1 MHKYFAKP
9 LFLGKMLEFLPE
21 CHSTNEE
28 VLLRIRRKVLNE
40 GYILHTGHQIAGK
53 GQRGN
58 AWLSEPGKNLLFS
71 IYLTP
76 KMLLPK
82 QAFLL
87 NIISGLAVVDA
98 LYPAIS
104 DTVEL
109 KWPNDVYVGDRKI
122 SGILVETMIEGG
134 VIVDAVVGIGVNV
147 NQSYF
152 SLTSATSMLIE
163 SGRPHNLE
171 ELLEQIVL
179 QMEKYYLKLKSGD
192 ARGLL
197 EAYYKVMRWRG
208 EIHSFQDKEGI
219 FEGEIIG
226 VDDTGRLTVKTNNI
240 VRSFDVKEIAFL
252 Y

>member
-28 VLLRIRRKVLNE
+28 LLLRIRRETLNE
-40 GYILHTGHQIAGK
+40 GHVLHTGHQIAGK

-58 AWLSEPGKNLLFS
+58 AWLSERGKNLLFS

-76 KMLLPK
+76 KVLLPK
-82 QAFLL
+82 QAYLL

-98 LYPAIS
+98 LVPRVG
-104 DTVEL
+104 DKVEL
-109 KWPNDVYVGDRKI
+109 KWPNDVYVGDKKI

-134 VIVDAVVGIGVNV
+134 VIADAVVGIGVNV
-147 NQSYF
+147 NQSHF
-152 SLTSATSMLIE
+152 PLATATSILME
-163 SGRPHNLE
+163 SDVTCELE
-171 ELLEQIVL
+171 ELLEQIIQQL
-179 QMEKYYLKLKSGD
+179 EKYYLKLKSGD
-192 ARGLL
+192 TRGLL

-208 EIHSFQDKEGI
+208 EIHSFRDREGT

-226 VDDTGRLTVKTNNI
+226 IDDTGRLTVKTNNI
-240 VRSFDVKEIAFL
+240 VRRFDVKEIAFL